1 MSVRIKTSVRFK
13 MGHENDFEV
22 KGLEFPTLDNAKV
35 QGKTVFVRV
44 DINSPID
51 PKTGEILDDTRIKEC
66 ASTIKE
72 LAEKEAKVV
81 VLAHQGRPGG
91 EDFTTLEKHSKKL
104 SAAAGLEVKYIQDI
118 FGPTAKDAIQKMR
131 PGEVLLLE
139 NMRFCAEETLKGPP
153 EKMAKTHLVRRLA
166 ELADI
171 YVNDAFGAAHRS
183 QPSLVGFGVV
193 LPTFAGRLMER
204 ELKGLGRALTPE
216 RPSVYVLGGAK
227 VDDSLTIIEN
237 VFAKDIADFVLTGGL
252 VGHALLAASGKDLG
266 KPNLQLLIDK
276 GFGEEIERAKRL
288 LSQHGNKI
296 KTPLD
301 LVVDAEGKPKELE
314 VEQFPTELPI
324 GDIGSRTV
332 EEYSRM
338 ISEAKTVVAN
348 GPLGIFEKR
357 GFERGTFRVLEAM
370 ASSQAFTILGGGHIV
385 AAARTAGVTDR
396 IKHISTGGGA
406 CISFLSGET
415 MPVVELLTKK
425 MQS

>member
-237 VFAKDIADFVLTGGL
+237 VFAKDIADLVLTGGL
-252 VGHALLAASGKDLG
+252 VGHALLAASGRDLG
-266 KPNLQLLIDK
+266 KSNLQLLLDK

>member
-1 MSVRIKTSVRFK
+1 MDARIKTSVRFK
-13 MGHENDFEV
+13 MVPENGFEV

-35 QGKTVFVRV
+35 QGKTVLVRV

-51 PKTGEILDDTRIKEC
+51 PKTGEILDDTRIRRC
-66 ASTIKE
+66 APTIKE
-72 LAEKEAKVV
+72 LAEKGAKVV

-91 EDFTTLEKHSKKL
+91 DDFTTLEEHSKKL
-104 SAAAGLEVKYIQDI
+104 SAAVGLDVEYIQDI
-118 FGPTAKDAIQKMR
+118 FGPTAKSAIQKMQ
-131 PGEVLLLE
+131 PGEILLLE
-139 NMRFCAEETLKGPP
+139 NVRFCAEETLKGPS

-183 QPSLVGFGVV
+183 QPSLVGFGAV

-266 KPNLQLLIDK
+266 KPNLQLLLDK

-301 LVVDAEGKPKELE
+301 LIVDESGKPKELE
-314 VEQFPTELPI
+314 VDQLPTELSL
-324 GDIGSRTV
+324 GDIGRKTV
-332 EEYSRM
+332 EEYSKV
-338 ISEAKTVVAN
+338 ISGAKTVVIN
-348 GPLGIFEKR
+348 GPLGIFEKQ
-357 GFERGTFRVLEAM
+357 GFEQGTFKVLEAM
-370 ASSQAFTILGGGHIV
+370 ANSQAFTILGGGHVV
-385 AAARTAGVTDR
+385 AAAHDAGVTDR

-425 MQS
+425 KQS

>member
-1 MSVRIKTSVRFK
+1 MTPVLAY
-13 MGHENDFEV
+13 EV
-22 KGLEFPTLDNAKV
+22 EGLEFPTLDKAEV
-35 QGKTVFVRV
+35 QGKTVLVRV

-51 PKTGEILDDTRIKEC
+51 PKTGEILDDTRIRRC
-66 ASTIKE
+66 APTIKE
-72 LAEKEAKVV
+72 LAEKGAKVV
-81 VLAHQGRPGG
+81 VLAHQGRPGD

-104 SAAAGLEVKYIQDI
+104 SAAIGLDVEYIQDI
-118 FGPTAKDAIQKMR
+118 FGPTAKSAIQKMQ
-131 PGEVLLLE
+131 PGEILLLE
-139 NMRFCAEETLKGPP
+139 NVRFCAEETLKGPP

-183 QPSLVGFGVV
+183 QPSLVGFGAV

-227 VDDSLTIIEN
+227 VNDSLTIIEN
-237 VFAKDIADFVLTGGL
+237 VFAKHIADFVLTGGL

-266 KPNLQLLIDK
+266 KPNLQLLLDK

-301 LVVDAEGKPKELE
+301 LIVDESGKPKELG
-314 VEQFPTELPI
+314 VDQLPTELPL
-324 GDIGSRTV
+324 GDIGSKTV
-332 EEYSRM
+332 EEYSKV
-338 ISEAKTVVAN
+338 ILGAKTVVIN
-348 GPLGIFEKR
+348 GPLGIFEKQ
-357 GFERGTFRVLEAM
+357 GFEQGTFKVLEAM
-370 ASSQAFTILGGGHIV
+370 ANSQAFTILGGGHVV
-385 AAARTAGVTDR
+385 AAAHDAGVTDQ

-406 CISFLSGET
+406 CISFLSGEA

-425 MQS
+425 TQS

>member
-1 MSVRIKTSVRFK
+1 MKPVLAC
-13 MGHENDFEV
+13 EV
-22 KGLEFPTLDNAKV
+22 EGLEFPTLDKAEV
-35 QGKTVFVRV
+35 QGKTVLVRV

-51 PKTGEILDDTRIKEC
+51 PKTGEILDDTRIRMC
-66 ASTIKE
+66 APSIKE
-72 LAEKEAKVV
+72 LAEKGAKVV
-81 VLAHQGRPGG
+81 VLAHQGRPGD
-91 EDFTTLEKHSKKL
+91 EDFTTLEEHSKKL
-104 SAAAGLEVKYIQDI
+104 SAAIGLSVKYIQDI
-118 FGPTAKDAIQKMR
+118 FGPTAKSAIQKMQ
-131 PGEVLLLE
+131 PGEILLLE
-139 NMRFCAEETLKGPP
+139 NVRFCAEETLKGSP

-166 ELADI
+166 ELVDI

-216 RPSVYVLGGAK
+216 RPSIYVLGGAK

-237 VFAKDIADFVLTGGL
+237 VFAKGIADFVLTGGL

-266 KPNLQLLIDK
+266 KPNLQFLLDK

-296 KTPLD
+296 KIPLD
-301 LVVDAEGKPKELE
+301 LIVDEKGKPKELE
-314 VEQFPTELPI
+314 VDQLPTELPLA
-324 GDIGSRTV
+324 DIGSKTV
-332 EEYSRM
+332 EEYSKV
-338 ISEAKTVVAN
+338 ILGAKTVVIN
-348 GPLGIFEKR
+348 GPLGIFEKQ
-357 GFERGTFRVLEAM
+357 GFEQGTFKVLEAM
-370 ASSQAFTILGGGHIV
+370 ANSQAFTIIGGGHIV
-385 AAARTAGVTDR
+385 AAAHDAGVTDR

-425 MQS
+425 TQS